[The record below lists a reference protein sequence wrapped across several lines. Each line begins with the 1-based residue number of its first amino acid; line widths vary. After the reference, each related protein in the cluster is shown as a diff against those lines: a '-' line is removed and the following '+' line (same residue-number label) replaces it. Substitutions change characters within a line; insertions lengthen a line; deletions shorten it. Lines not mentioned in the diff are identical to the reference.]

1 MILES
6 KGRVFTVENL
16 VLETSNLNDDTI
28 AVYNSKTFSKLQ
40 PRQVMLGFCFIGK
53 LGVSF
58 VCDNTDGL
66 HLYFCIFSIY
76 MNLKEPQCNAKPK
89 SSNAEPEPDNTKAT
103 RVGKS
108 NIE

>member
-1 MILES
+1 MIILLQ
-6 KGRVFTVENL
+6 FTFQTLSANFNL
-16 VLETSNLNDDTI
+16 V
-28 AVYNSKTFSKLQ
+28 F
-40 PRQVMLGFCFIGK
+40 GFIGK

-76 MNLKEPQCNAKPK
+76 MNLKEPQRNAKPK

-108 NIE
+108 HLE